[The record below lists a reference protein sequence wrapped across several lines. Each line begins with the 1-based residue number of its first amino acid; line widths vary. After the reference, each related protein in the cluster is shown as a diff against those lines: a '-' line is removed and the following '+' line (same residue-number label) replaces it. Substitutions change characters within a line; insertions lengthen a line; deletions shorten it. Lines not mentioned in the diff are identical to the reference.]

1 MAGGEALVLGLELL
15 LYAAPLDRIT
25 YPVADSLVLLIMG
38 GLCGRFLGTA
48 RPRSASRLRLSVRP
62 LAAITIAFVIARLI
76 QHHLIGIY
84 SSAADQPI
92 TALVWSLT
100 TGLVSA
106 LVLTWFDGFLRPGLD
121 RFSRTLILGVVIF
134 GGNLLLFNFFMPL
147 VFAADLPD
155 LMIRTVI
162 DTLAVTVGVTAIP
175 ISFTDVRQLNTNQLS
190 DQPD

>member
-1 MAGGEALVLGLELL
+1 M
-15 LYAAPLDRIT
+15 
-25 YPVADSLVLLIMG
+25 
-38 GLCGRFLGTA
+38 
-48 RPRSASRLRLSVRP
+48 
-62 LAAITIAFVIARLI
+62 
-76 QHHLIGIY
+76 
-84 SSAADQPI
+84 
-92 TALVWSLT
+92 WSLT

-162 DTLAVTVGVTAIP
+162 DTLAVTVGVTAFP